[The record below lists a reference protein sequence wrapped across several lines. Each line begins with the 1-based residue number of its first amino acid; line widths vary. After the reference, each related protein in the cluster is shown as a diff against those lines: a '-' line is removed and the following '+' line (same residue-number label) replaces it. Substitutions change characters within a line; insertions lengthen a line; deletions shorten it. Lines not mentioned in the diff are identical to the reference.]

1 MVQCPQHGAKG
12 TSVPSED
19 QPLSVL
25 LSICNTSGDLSHFF
39 SCRLEPSF
47 SGWAITPQNLALGS
61 ELSRAVACGR
71 RSS

>member
-1 MVQCPQHGAKG
+1 MVQCPQPGAKG

-25 LSICNTSGDLSHFF
+25 LSICNTSGDLYHFF

-47 SGWAITPQNLALGS
+47 SGWAIMP
-61 ELSRAVACGR
+61 
-71 RSS
+71 